1 MAEADVLSIA
11 FMRGHPPEAARV
23 LEALEPAQAAELL
36 ALVPARLAAPVF
48 AAMLPNAAARSLA
61 GLDDDKALA
70 LLGAIGT
77 QPLVAA
83 LRHVP
88 DARRSTLLAGLP
100 TAAALASKMMLGYMQ
115 DSVGAWTDVD
125 VLALP
130 SSTQATDALERV
142 RLVETSLQRVL
153 ATGPERRF
161 EGWVLLSAL
170 LRAPPGATLASI
182 MTRPQAVLSAQMPLA
197 GALAHPGWERASTL
211 PVVESG
217 GRLVGVITRD
227 ALTRALRPQ
236 RARPA
241 ETLGGLLARGYWDAL
256 SGVAEAMATLLPSV
270 PPVVKIPD
278 EH

>member
-1 MAEADVLSIA
+1 MADADVLSIA

-36 ALVPARLAAPVF
+36 AHVPARLAAPVF

-61 GLDDDKALA
+61 GLDDEQALA
-70 LLGAIGT
+70 LLGTIGT

-88 DARRSTLLAGLP
+88 EPRRSALLAGLP

-130 SSTQATDALERV
+130 GATHAADALERV
-142 RLVETSLQRVL
+142 RLVDTNLQRVL
-153 ATGPERRF
+153 VAGPDRRF
-161 EGWVLLSAL
+161 EGWVALSTL

-182 MTRPQAVLSAQMPLA
+182 MSRPEAVLSAQMPLA
-197 GALAHPGWERASTL
+197 GALVHPGWERASTL

-217 GRLVGVITRD
+217 SRLVGVITRD
-227 ALTRALRPQ
+227 ALTRAVRPQ
-236 RARPA
+236 RTRPA
-241 ETLGGLLARGYWDAL
+241 ETLAGLLARGYWDAL
-256 SGVAEAMATLLPSV
+256 SGIAEAMATLLPPV
-270 PPVVKIPD
+270 PPVVRSPD